1 MVTVTAG
8 AMQRVAGGAT
18 VDVADVQG
26 NILRGY
32 RKAGVRHLVVCVTD
46 ARRGR
51 AWIAAA
57 SARDATAG
65 PRITDGGDWSR
76 PPDTC
81 FNVGLTSTGMRALGV
96 PEGIV
101 RTFPAPWQQGMA
113 ARATIVGDWGDS
125 DPAHWH
131 ARYRDSGSV
140 HLIVSL
146 HADTTALLD
155 EIERAAMALA
165 GGDALRIIGRDEG
178 HRFEG
183 GAVHFGYRDN
193 IAQPRF
199 EGITHPGKYDDQPR
213 APLGTVLLGYET
225 DMQELRW
232 SLPDPAVLGFNGAFN
247 AYRVLEQDVA
257 GFEAFLD
264 RAADEVLRSPAADE
278 LLPPG
283 SESDVGGGGATRHA
297 AMREV
302 VAAKLMGRW
311 RNGTPLAVSP
321 AHTSSQPGAPT
332 NDFDYVDDPEGLKC
346 PYGSH
351 IRRGNPRGGKIVQ
364 RVSNHT
370 RRLVRR
376 GFPYGPPY
384 DPARPDTIERGL
396 LGNFLCA
403 NLEAQFEAVMYDWLN
418 LGLLDPRLLGSSDP
432 LVGVNDEAAGWFRL
446 PTRQGTIILR
456 GIPRLVRTR
465 GGAYTFLPG
474 MSALRWIG
482 SFQG

>member
-1 MVTVTAG
+1 MVTAG
-8 AMQRVAGGAT
+8 AARPVAVSAT
-18 VDVADVQG
+18 VNLADVQG

-32 RKAGVRHLVVCVTD
+32 RKARVRHLVVCVTD

-65 PRITDGGDWSR
+65 PRITDGGDWSH

-81 FNVGLTSTGMRALGV
+81 FNVGVTSAGMRALGV
-96 PEGIV
+96 PDAIV
-101 RTFPAPWQQGMA
+101 RTFPAPWQEGMA
-113 ARATIVGDWGDS
+113 ARAPIIGDWGDS

-131 ARYRDSGSV
+131 ARFRDPGSMHV
-140 HLIVSL
+140 IVSL
-146 HADTTALLD
+146 HADTEALLD
-155 EIERAAMALA
+155 EIERAAMALP
-165 GGDALRIIGRDEG
+165 GGDALRVIGRDEG
-178 HRFEG
+178 RRFED
-183 GAVHFGYRDN
+183 GAVHFGYRDS
-193 IAQPRF
+193 IGQPRF

-213 APLGTVLLGYET
+213 APLGTVLLGYGT

-232 SLPDPAVLGFNGAFN
+232 SLPDPAVLGFNGAFS
-247 AYRVLEQDVA
+247 AYRVLEQDVV

-264 RAADEVLRSPAADE
+264 RAAEEVLRSPAAEE

-283 SESDVGGGGATRHA
+283 SEAHVGGVGATRHA

-321 AHTSSQPGAPT
+321 AQPLSRPPT
-332 NDFDYVDDPEGLKC
+332 NDFDYVDDPQGMKC

-370 RRLVRR
+370 RRVVRR

-384 DPARPDTIERGL
+384 DPSRPDTIERGL

-418 LGLLDPRLLGSSDP
+418 LGLLDPRLLASSDP
-432 LVGVNDEAAGWFRL
+432 VVGANDQTTSRFAL
-446 PTRQGTIILR
+446 PTRQGTVVLR
-456 GIPRLVRTR
+456 GIPRFVRTR

-474 MSALRWIG
+474 MTALRWIG
-482 SFQG
+482 GLQG

>member
-1 MVTVTAG
+1 MVTADVRPTA
-8 AMQRVAGGAT
+8 AGGT
-18 VDVADVQG
+18 VDLADVQG

-32 RKAGVRHLVVCVTD
+32 RKACVRQLVACVTD

-57 SARDATAG
+57 SSRDTTGG
-65 PRITDGGDWSR
+65 PRITDGGHWSR
-76 PPDTC
+76 PPATC
-81 FNVGLTSTGMRALGV
+81 FNVGLTAGGMRALGL
-96 PEGIV
+96 PDGIV

-113 ARATIVGDWGDS
+113 ARATIIGDWGDS

-131 ARYRDSGSV
+131 ARFRDAASLHV
-140 HLIVSL
+140 IVSL
-146 HADTTALLD
+146 HADTETLLD
-155 EIERAAMALA
+155 EIERAALALP
-165 GGDALRIIGRDEG
+165 GGDALRVIGRDEG
-178 HRFEG
+178 RRFED
-183 GAVHFGYRDN
+183 GAVHFGYRDS
-193 IAQPRF
+193 IGQPRF

-225 DMQELRW
+225 DMEELRW
-232 SLPDPAVLGFNGAFN
+232 SLPNPAVLGFNGAFN

-264 RAADEVLRSPAADE
+264 RAADEVLRGPAAEE

-283 SESDVGGGGATRHA
+283 SESHVGGAGATRRA

-302 VAAKLMGRW
+302 VAAKVMGRW

-321 AHTSSQPGAPT
+321 MHPSPQPGVAD
-332 NDFDYVDDPEGLKC
+332 NNFDYVNDPQGLKC
-346 PYGSH
+346 PYGAH
-351 IRRGNPRGGKIVQ
+351 VRRGNPRGGKIVQ

-384 DPARPDTIERGL
+384 DPARPDSVERGL

-418 LGLLDPRLLGSSDP
+418 LGLLDPRVLGSNDP
-432 LVGVNDEAAGWFRL
+432 LVGANDERSSWFTL
-446 PTRQGTIILR
+446 PTRHGPLTLR